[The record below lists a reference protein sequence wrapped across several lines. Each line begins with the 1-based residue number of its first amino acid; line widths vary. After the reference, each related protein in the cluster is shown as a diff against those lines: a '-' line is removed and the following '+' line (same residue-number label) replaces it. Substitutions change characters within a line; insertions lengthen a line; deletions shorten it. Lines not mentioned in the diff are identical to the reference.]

1 MKQLVIF
8 GLSVGAIY
16 LLYNAW
22 KKQQDAEKTEKI
34 TEKPLEEKP
43 VEAEAPIVC
52 PEGLI
57 ICESNKKKCFDPKVR
72 YIVDPCKA

>member
-1 MKQLVIF
+1 MKKLVIL

-34 TEKPLEEKP
+34 TEKPLEKP
-43 VEAEAPIVC
+43 VEAETPIVC

-57 ICESNKKKCFDPKVR
+57 LCETNQKKCFDPKVR
-72 YIVDPCKA
+72 YIVDPCKL

>member
-1 MKQLVIF
+1 MKKLVIL

-16 LLYNAW
+16 LLYNSW
-22 KKQQDAEKTEKI
+22 KKQQDAEKIEK
-34 TEKPLEEKP
+34 KPLEEKP
-43 VEAEAPIVC
+43 VIAEAPIVC

-57 ICESNKKKCFDPKVR
+57 LCESNQKKCFDPKVR

>member
-1 MKQLVIF
+1 MKKLVIF

-22 KKQQDAEKTEKI
+22 KKQQDAEKI

>member
-1 MKQLVIF
+1 MKKLVIF

-22 KKQQDAEKTEKI
+22 KKQQDAEKI
-34 TEKPLEEKP
+34 TEKSLEEKP

>member
-1 MKQLVIF
+1 MKKLVIF

-22 KKQQDAEKTEKI
+22 KKQQDAEKIIEK
-34 TEKPLEEKP
+34 KPLEEKP

-52 PEGLI
+52 PDGLI